1 MSFLQGLW
9 FLLIGVLFSSFF
21 FLDGFDYGVGMA
33 VETLGHDEAEKTQII
48 RTIGPVW
55 DGNEVWL
62 ITAGGAMFA
71 SFPYWYATLFSGY
84 YLILLF
90 ILVGLILRGV
100 SFEFRAKSPLT
111 KKPAWY
117 KILSFSS
124 LMVPFLFGVMF
135 ISMIKGMPIDGQGN
149 IAAHFFDYFNW
160 FSIVG
165 GVALTLLTY
174 LHGLNYITLK
184 TSGPVSERAQNY
196 AHALYWVLYLG
207 EIIFALLLLLQTD
220 FLKVHP
226 ILTLLC
232 LGLIVACSVWAHAAT
247 FKDKQGHAFVA
258 SGLTLVALVALIFC
272 GLFPRVMI
280 SSISSK
286 YDLVIH
292 SASSSNYTLI
302 VMTIATVI
310 LVPCVLAY
318 TAWTYWIFRKRI
330 EMPAIGR
337 TDAWLTATYLNS
349 QVQNQSLEGLRDWVF
364 CRPFWLSAR
373 H

>member
-1 MSFLQGLW
+1 MSFLQVLW
-9 FLLIGVLFSSFF
+9 FLLLGVLFSGFF

-33 VETLGHDEAEKTQII
+33 VGTLAHNEGERSQII

-100 SFEFRAKSPLT
+100 SFEFRAKSPAK
-111 KKPAWY
+111 KKPVWD
-117 KILSFSS
+117 KIMAICSFV
-124 LMVPFLFGVMF
+124 VPFLFGAMF
-135 ISMIKGMPIDGQGN
+135 ISMIKGMPIDAAGN
-149 IAAHFFDYFNW
+149 MHAHFLDYFNW

-165 GVALTLLTY
+165 GIALALLTY

-184 TSGPVSERAQNY
+184 TTGPVSQRAQNY
-196 AHALYWVLYLG
+196 AQAFYWVLYVG
-207 EIIFALLLLLQTD
+207 EVIFALLLLFQTD
-220 FLKVHP
+220 FIAVHP
-226 ILTLLC
+226 IATLVC
-232 LGLIVACSVWAHAAT
+232 LVLIVGFSVWAHDAT
-247 FKDKQGHAFVA
+247 FKNKQGYAFTA
-258 SGLTLVALVALIFC
+258 SGLTLISLVTLIFC

-280 SSISSK
+280 SSISAK
-286 YDLVIH
+286 YDLLIQ
-292 SASSSNYTLI
+292 SASSSHYTLI

-318 TAWTYWIFRKRI
+318 TIWAYWIFRKRI
-330 EMPAIGR
+330 EMPRIGE
-337 TDAWLTATYLNS
+337 AN
-349 QVQNQSLEGLRDWVF
+349 
-364 CRPFWLSAR
+364 
-373 H
+373 

>member
-1 MSFLQGLW
+1 MSFLQILW
-9 FLLIGVLFSSFF
+9 FILIGVLFAGFF

-33 VETLGHDEAEKTQII
+33 VGTLAHNEGERAQII
-48 RTIGPVW
+48 QTIGPVW

-100 SFEFRAKSPLT
+100 SFEFRAKSPEE
-111 KKPAWY
+111 KKPIWERIMAVT
-117 KILSFSS
+117 SF
-124 LMVPFLFGVMF
+124 LVPFLFGVMF
-135 ISMIKGMPIDGQGN
+135 ISMIKGMPIDAAGN
-149 IAAHFFDYFNW
+149 MHAHFFDYFNW

-165 GVALTLLTY
+165 GIALALLTY

-184 TSGPVSERAQNY
+184 TKGPVSERAQNY
-196 AHALYWVLYLG
+196 AHFFYWVLYLG
-207 EIIFALLLLLQTD
+207 EVIFALLLLFQTD
-220 FLKVHP
+220 FLAVHP
-226 ILTLLC
+226 IATLLC
-232 LGLIVACSVWAHAAT
+232 LVLIVGFSVWAHAAT
-247 FKDKQGHAFVA
+247 FANKQGHAFTA
-258 SGLTLVALVALIFC
+258 SGLTLVSLVALIFC

-286 YDLVIH
+286 FDLMIQ

-318 TAWTYWIFRKRI
+318 TIWAYWIFRKRI
-330 EMPAIGR
+330 AMPRIGV
-337 TDAWLTATYLNS
+337 TD
-349 QVQNQSLEGLRDWVF
+349 
-364 CRPFWLSAR
+364 
-373 H
+373 